1 MLSFVYYIQMS
12 LVQSDNI
19 KLLLLYV
26 QIYVSSLFTNN
37 IWESRVVFFRE
48 KKTVCR

>member
-19 KLLLLYV
+19 KRRP
-26 QIYVSSLFTNN
+26 N
-37 IWESRVVFFRE
+37 VVLAHI
-48 KKTVCR
+48 TCIIL